1 MGLPPDCPQIC
12 IGEYVFNSL
21 GVFCHRPSSPVGVY
35 FTLVAYGL
43 SPYASKMREALEMW
57 LMGAVL
63 FLLGMTFYVVGWCR

>member
-1 MGLPPDCPQIC
+1 
-12 IGEYVFNSL
+12 
-21 GVFCHRPSSPVGVY
+21 
-35 FTLVAYGL
+35 LVAYGL